1 MGSFTLWNME
11 DVLKI
16 YSVISSGGK
25 VVIDSRLV
33 QPGDVFFAL
42 RGETVDGNLF
52 ASDALAKGAALA
64 VIDDPSQMIGGRT
77 VVVSDSLKCLQH
89 VAKHHRR
96 VLGIPVLAITGSNGK
111 TTTKELLSAVL
122 SKKFSV
128 TYTKGNL
135 NNHIGVPLTILSFD
149 SSTEFGVVEMG
160 ANHKH
165 EIGLLAEIAEPN
177 FGIITN
183 IGKAHLEG
191 FGSVEGIME
200 GKGELY
206 DFLNQHCGVAFYCA
220 DSHSLASMV
229 GTRSTMKT
237 LAYSKSSLQ
246 AALLKPTAV
255 SPYLRVDV
263 DGIGIVSTHLFGG
276 YNLENI
282 LAAIAVGRYFGI
294 VDEQIREAIEGYVPG
309 NNRSQIANTERNVVL
324 LDCYNANPS
333 SMRSALMS
341 VSEIDHSS
349 KVAILGD
356 MFELGNYSLDE
367 HREVVE
373 LVQKCGF
380 QNIILVGPMFAL
392 ASESLSLPKFNSY
405 RELAKHLTENPVSNS
420 FVLVK
425 GSRGMQLE
433 KIFDTL

>member
-1 MGSFTLWNME
+1 ME
-11 DVLKI
+11 DILKI

-42 RGETVDGNLF
+42 KGETVDGNLF

-64 VIDDPSQMIGGRT
+64 VIDDPSQMIDGRT
-77 VVVSDSLKCLQH
+77 VVVSDSLKCLQQ

-165 EIGLLAEIAEPN
+165 EIGLLANIAEPN

-206 DFLNQHCGVAFYCA
+206 DFLNQHSGVAFYCA

-237 LAYSKSSLQ
+237 FAYSKSSLQ
-246 AALLKPTAV
+246 TALLKPTAA

-263 DGIGIVSTHLFGG
+263 GGVGIVSTHLFGG

-294 VDEQIREAIEGYVPG
+294 ADEQIREAIEGYVPG

-405 RELAKHLTENPVSNS
+405 RELAKHLTRNPVSNS

>member
-11 DVLKI
+11 DILKI
-16 YSVISSGGK
+16 YSVISNGGK

-42 RGETVDGNLF
+42 KGEAVDGNLF

-77 VVVSDSLKCLQH
+77 VVVSDSLKCLQQ

-122 SKKFSV
+122 SKKFYV

-206 DFLNQHCGVAFYCA
+206 DFLNQHGGVAFYCA
-220 DSHSLASMV
+220 DSHSLVSMV

>member
-11 DVLKI
+11 DILKI
-16 YSVISSGGK
+16 YSVISNGGK

-42 RGETVDGNLF
+42 KGEAVDGNLF

-77 VVVSDSLKCLQH
+77 VVVSDSLKCLQQ

-206 DFLNQHCGVAFYCA
+206 DFLNQHSGVAFYCA

-229 GTRSTMKT
+229 GARSTMKT
-237 LAYSKSSLQ
+237 FAYSKSSLQ

-255 SPYLRVDV
+255 SPYLRVDI
-263 DGIGIVSTHLFGG
+263 DGIGIVNTHLFGG

-294 VDEQIREAIEGYVPG
+294 ADEQIREAIEGYAPG

-341 VSEIDHSS
+341 VSEIEHSS

-392 ASESLSLPKFNSY
+392 ASEGLSLPKFNSY